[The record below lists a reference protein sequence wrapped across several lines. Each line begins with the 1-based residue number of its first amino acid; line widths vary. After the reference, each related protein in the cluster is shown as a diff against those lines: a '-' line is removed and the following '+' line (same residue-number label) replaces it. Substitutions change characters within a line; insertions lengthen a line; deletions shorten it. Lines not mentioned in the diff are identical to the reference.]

1 MTYKPNSNDVS
12 NAFFNIVD
20 VDKTI
25 KSNGLSDVKRVH
37 DGTLNEETLGELVE
51 DLLNFLTELDK
62 HYGIHNDA

>member
-1 MTYKPNSNDVS
+1 MTYKPKSNDVS

-37 DGTLNEETLGELVE
+37 DGTLNEETLGDLVE

-62 HYGIHNDA
+62 HYGIHND

>member
-37 DGTLNEETLGELVE
+37 DGTLNEETLGDLVE

-62 HYGIHNDA
+62 NYGIHND